1 MGWCFL
7 ILLIMAKVEKKY
19 EVKIYEDGKVIDH
32 ASISKQTAILIQNLL
47 SRRSKVK
54 KLKD

>member
-1 MGWCFL
+1 
-7 ILLIMAKVEKKY
+7 MAKVEKKY